1 MARKR
6 KGRLVSLILFIIIN
20 IIVFN
25 RGTIYG
31 NVKSIIGFGD
41 LQVSELKTVEFE
53 YDVERGII
61 PKIFILNEYIL
72 SIVDTKITLFTD
84 EGEAKWQQ
92 TNDFEDLLVD
102 GNENF
107 FAAVDYLKGNIYI
120 YDYRGNINASL
131 LETGEISSLKVT
143 KEGYIMVLMET
154 SNSILIYDPQL
165 NLVSQVN
172 INKGDVVSFDFN
184 EENHFLYIGTLDME
198 ENQLNSYIYKYDL
211 MGHLIGSVQLI
222 DEILLKIYFDGLNFI
237 KISDKEIGTY
247 NEMMELI
254 DSINSIGNVD
264 LIAYKDDLIV
274 TQTLDK
280 SSEVIKNNNKYDSVG
295 FDLSKNEVV
304 FRKSYKENYQEI
316 VFRDDDFI
324 CYNNNVIDIYNREEE
339 HISHFDLT
347 KDIKKLRIF
356 DNDRIVVFGVDYF
369 TIFELGY

>member
-6 KGRLVSLILFIIIN
+6 KGRLVSIILFIIIN

-31 NVKSIIGFGD
+31 NIKSIIGFGD
-41 LQVSELKTVEFE
+41 MQISELKTVEFE

-61 PKIFILNEYIL
+61 PKIFILDEYIL
-72 SIVDTKITLFTD
+72 SVVDTKITLFTD

-107 FAAVDYLKGNIYI
+107 FAVVDYLKGDIYI
-120 YDYRGNINASL
+120 YDYRGNVNASL
-131 LETGEISSLKVT
+131 LGTGEISSLKVT
-143 KEGYIMVLMET
+143 KEGYIMVLLDT

-172 INKGDVVSFDFN
+172 INKGDVSSFDFN
-184 EENHFLYIGTLDME
+184 EKTHFLYIGTLNME
-198 ENQLNSYIYKYDL
+198 EKQLNSYIYKYDL
-211 MGHLIGSVQLI
+211 MGHLIGSVKLM
-222 DEILLKIYFDGLNFI
+222 DEILFEIYFDGLNFI

-247 NEMMELI
+247 NENMELI
-254 DSINSIGNVD
+254 DSVNSIGNVD
-264 LIAYKDDLIV
+264 LIAYKDDLLV

-280 SSEVIKNNNKYDSVG
+280 SSEVIKNNNKYDSIG

-316 VFRDDDFI
+316 VFRNDDFI
-324 CYNNNVIDIYNREEE
+324 CYNNNVIDIFNR
-339 HISHFDLT
+339 D
-347 KDIKKLRIF
+347 D
-356 DNDRIVVFGVDYF
+356 
-369 TIFELGY
+369 

>member
-222 DEILLKIYFDGLNFI
+222 DEILLKIYFDGKTGILEVSVPANDTAFKDPDTITKAADFAASDVDGASNFE
-237 KISDKEIGTY
+237 SLT
-247 NEMMELI
+247 LT
-254 DSINSIGNVD
+254 DSTVD
-264 LIAYKDDLIV
+264 LTVVDETPADVTTAELTSSIV
-274 TQTLDK
+274 GDEEAGATV
-280 SSEVIKNNNKYDSVG
+280 EVK
-295 FDLSKNEVV
+295 
-304 FRKSYKENYQEI
+304 
-316 VFRDDDFI
+316 
-324 CYNNNVIDIYNREEE
+324 
-339 HISHFDLT
+339 
-347 KDIKKLRIF
+347 
-356 DNDRIVVFGVDYF
+356 
-369 TIFELGY
+369 

>member
-1 MARKR
+1 M
-6 KGRLVSLILFIIIN
+6 
-20 IIVFN
+20 
-25 RGTIYG
+25 
-31 NVKSIIGFGD
+31 
-41 LQVSELKTVEFE
+41 
-53 YDVERGII
+53 
-61 PKIFILNEYIL
+61 
-72 SIVDTKITLFTD
+72 
-84 EGEAKWQQ
+84 
-92 TNDFEDLLVD
+92 
-102 GNENF
+102 
-107 FAAVDYLKGNIYI
+107 
-120 YDYRGNINASL
+120 
-131 LETGEISSLKVT
+131 
-143 KEGYIMVLMET
+143 
-154 SNSILIYDPQL
+154 
-165 NLVSQVN
+165 
-172 INKGDVVSFDFN
+172 
-184 EENHFLYIGTLDME
+184 
-198 ENQLNSYIYKYDL
+198 
-211 MGHLIGSVQLI
+211 
-222 DEILLKIYFDGLNFI
+222 NFI